1 MTGMQFDNKITSGNL
16 LTIGAL
22 IVGLVAGYTNLQA
35 LLDRQAS
42 QISSLESE
50 VNGSEIRVRTLE
62 IQQAGQSSDL
72 RNIQIGI
79 NEIKTAVERLGAQR
93 GLK

>member
-35 LLDRQAS
+35 LQDRQAS